1 MSQEMSGIM
10 MAVQQ
15 PQPGDEA
22 ADERF
27 EADTQLAV
35 ERSLREA
42 GGWRTIE
49 ANKRRRHSERR
60 LSLSDSDSESSEGEA
75 EQARARRRT
84 WESRDAYAWV
94 SVALLTG
101 GLAYS
106 VAVNLLPMF
115 PATMCLHFA
124 GGSGCDPGGR

>member
-15 PQPGDEA
+15 SQPGDEA

-35 ERSLREA
+35 QRSLREV

-49 ANKRRRHSERR
+49 SNKRRRHSERP

-75 EQARARRRT
+75 EQARRAQ
-84 WESRDAYAWV
+84 ESRP
-94 SVALLTG
+94 LR
-101 GLAYS
+101 
-106 VAVNLLPMF
+106 N
-115 PATMCLHFA
+115 
-124 GGSGCDPGGR
+124 DPDVIRDKGQRETKGVI